1 MHAMNPVTHAHA
13 AKMSLQEVRRR
24 FHVMKEPV
32 FGQKFMSTR
41 SGTDNLTRELKDMF
55 GTMTM
60 DEVKIPRFEHLI
72 NKLRPL

>member
-1 MHAMNPVTHAHA
+1 
-13 AKMSLQEVRRR
+13 
-24 FHVMKEPV
+24 MKEPV

-72 NKLRPL
+72 NKLRPLYSLSFSSGTDTIGLYIIYIVHPREK